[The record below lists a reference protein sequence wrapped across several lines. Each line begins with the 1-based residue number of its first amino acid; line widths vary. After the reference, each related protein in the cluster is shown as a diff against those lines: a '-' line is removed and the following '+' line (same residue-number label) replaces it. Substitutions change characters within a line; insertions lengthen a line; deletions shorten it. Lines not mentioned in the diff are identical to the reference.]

1 MRLQLLICYL
11 WIRSKV
17 GKIYVQTETHR
28 TKDNHDDWV
37 WWMIKFFETQILWV
51 SERLYLFSEISNWW
65 WVYLDT
71 LLPHRRHFTVFGAC
85 NQEWFLR
92 ALFLRWGQSEVEANR
107 LSHDGQ
113 QLSCCCS
120 NYRLFTFVV
129 FLWLIIM
136 MKKKKKI
143 KKNIIK
149 K

>member
-71 LLPHRRHFTVFGAC
+71 LLPHRRHFTVFRAIDQKC
-85 NQEWFLR
+85 FLP
-92 ALFLRWGQSEVEANR
+92 AF
-107 LSHDGQ
+107 
-113 QLSCCCS
+113 
-120 NYRLFTFVV
+120 LFTLGRAKLQPIDCRTTSNNVPV
-129 FLWLIIM
+129 YCVAPVIIVSN
-136 MKKKKKI
+136 
-143 KKNIIK
+143 NIIIIIT
-149 K
+149 